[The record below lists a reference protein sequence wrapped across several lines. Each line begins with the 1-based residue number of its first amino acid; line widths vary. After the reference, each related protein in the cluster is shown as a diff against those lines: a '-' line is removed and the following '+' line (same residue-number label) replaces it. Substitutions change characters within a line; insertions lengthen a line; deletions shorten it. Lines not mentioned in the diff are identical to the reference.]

1 MPKSRNDIKFRV
13 NPNET
18 FTRSK
23 LTQHHVVYKQP
34 NNSLSDEFRKA
45 RAALAACPVSA
56 IRTMLKG
63 ENHGLV
69 ELTPNETSK
78 AYAIN
83 PKGNGIPLPFPL
95 KLSENIWLIGHYS
108 DKSFGAIPYLARG
121 EDTVDGEKREISIM
135 VDVPKFSKSAIA
147 AVKKVVRDNC
157 GPDYLFLT
165 HVDDTAQ
172 HNDWKNEFPSIRR
185 IFHVVI

>member
-13 NPNET
+13 IPNET

-34 NNSLSDEFRKA
+34 NNPLPDDFRQA
-45 RAALAACPVSA
+45 RGALAACPVSA

-69 ELTPNETSK
+69 ELTPKEIETSK

-83 PKGNGIPLPFPL
+83 PKVNGIPLPFPL

-108 DKSFGAIPYLARG
+108 DKSFGAIPYFNLARG

-147 AVKKVVRDNC
+147 AVKKVLGDNVVQII
-157 GPDYLFLT
+157 YFLRMLMIQLST
-165 HVDDTAQ
+165 MIGRTS
-172 HNDWKNEFPSIRR
+172 FLR
-185 IFHVVI
+185 